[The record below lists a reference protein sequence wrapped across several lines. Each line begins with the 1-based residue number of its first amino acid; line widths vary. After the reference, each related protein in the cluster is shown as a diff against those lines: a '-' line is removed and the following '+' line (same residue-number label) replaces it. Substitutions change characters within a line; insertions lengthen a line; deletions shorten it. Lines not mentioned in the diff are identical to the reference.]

1 MPTVGR
7 TLAQERT
14 RQGLDLE
21 DIAERTKIAVRTLK
35 HIEQDEFEML
45 PGMIFAR
52 NFVRQYAECLRMD
65 QAAVVE
71 QFNREQQ
78 MPEPAFTVPEARF
91 HVPNMRPGVVGRVF
105 DNNTVSAFVTFVLT
119 IVVCAAAYYS
129 YEYWQARRQAAH
141 EPVSAATVPAA
152 AAASTSGN
160 QQAAAKPQENSP
172 APAQVQPADAAQPS
186 ATEPAPLDSPAV
198 APGTGGNVHVVVSA
212 DEPCWT
218 QITADGKVLFAGTL
232 GSGETKMVNAS
243 AVVSVRAGNAGAIKL
258 KLNGNDVAPI
268 GPKGQIRVVTL
279 TPSGAQVRTPTPVSE
294 PL

>member
-7 TLAQERT
+7 TLALERT

-35 HIEQDEFEML
+35 QIEKDEFESL

-52 NFVRQYAECLRMD
+52 NFVRQYAECLRMN
-65 QAAVVE
+65 QATVVE

-91 HVPNMRPGVVGRVF
+91 HVPHMRPSVVGRVF

-129 YEYWQARRQAAH
+129 YQYWQARRQAAH
-141 EPVSAATVPAA
+141 EPVAAARAPAATPPP
-152 AAASTSGN
+152 
-160 QQAAAKPQENSP
+160 AAKPQESPPVP
-172 APAQVQPADAAQPS
+172 APAAPAPPS
-186 ATEPAPLDSPAV
+186 AAEPAPLDSPAV

-232 GSGETKMVNAS
+232 SSGETKMVNAS

>member
-141 EPVSAATVPAA
+141 EPDLGRDS
-152 AAASTSGN
+152 SGCRGCL
-160 QQAAAKPQENSP
+160 
-172 APAQVQPADAAQPS
+172 DIG
-186 ATEPAPLDSPAV
+186 EPAGSREA
-198 APGTGGNVHVVVSA
+198 AGKFTGTRPGST
-212 DEPCWT
+212 C
-218 QITADGKVLFAGTL
+218 
-232 GSGETKMVNAS
+232 
-243 AVVSVRAGNAGAIKL
+243 
-258 KLNGNDVAPI
+258 
-268 GPKGQIRVVTL
+268 
-279 TPSGAQVRTPTPVSE
+279 
-294 PL
+294 

>member
-7 TLAQERT
+7 TLALERT

-35 HIEQDEFEML
+35 HIEQDEFESL

-52 NFVRQYAECLRMD
+52 NFVRQYAECLRMN

-91 HVPNMRPGVVGRVF
+91 HVPNMRPSVVGRVF
-105 DNNTVSAFVTFVLT
+105 DNNTVSAFVTFLLT

-129 YEYWQARRQAAH
+129 YEYWQARRSTAH
-141 EPVSAATVPAA
+141 EPIAAAAVPAA
-152 AAASTSGN
+152 TPPP
-160 QQAAAKPQENSP
+160 AAKPQENP
-172 APAQVQPADAAQPS
+172 VAPAQPEAASAAQ
-186 ATEPAPLDSPAV
+186 PAPLDSPAV
-198 APGTGGNVHVVVSA
+198 APGTGGHVHVVVTA

-258 KLNGNDVAPI
+258 KLNGSDVAPI

>member
-7 TLAQERT
+7 TLALERI

-21 DIAERTKIAVRTLK
+21 EIAEYTKIAVRTLK
-35 HIEQDEFEML
+35 HIEQDEFESL
-45 PGMIFAR
+45 PGVIFAR

-65 QAAVVE
+65 PVAMVE

-78 MPEPAFTVPEARF
+78 MPEPQFTVPEARF

-141 EPVSAATVPAA
+141 EPVAAATVRSAPA
-152 AAASTSGN
+152 TTPGN
-160 QQAAAKPQENSP
+160 QQTVAKPPENP
-172 APAQVQPADAAQPS
+172 APATP
-186 ATEPAPLDSPAV
+186 EPAPLDSPAV

-232 GSGETKMVNAS
+232 SSGETKMVNAS